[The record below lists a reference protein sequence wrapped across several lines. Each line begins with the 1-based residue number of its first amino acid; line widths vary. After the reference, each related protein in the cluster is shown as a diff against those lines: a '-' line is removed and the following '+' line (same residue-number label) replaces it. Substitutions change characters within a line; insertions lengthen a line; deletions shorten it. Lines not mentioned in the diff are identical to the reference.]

1 MLDNSHLAC
10 YTYDTKNRR
19 IDLKRIYWRCATTGM
34 ANVEIKMLGSFEILV
49 DGRQVLKQLGQSR
62 KATVLVQYLVLQRGA
77 RIPHKTLTDALW
89 GGERSSNPDMALRAI
104 LHRFRNMIAREKIP
118 VLENCIVTS
127 RGCYQWNPELP
138 CTVDVFQ
145 MQDLAFRAKDE
156 RDAARR
162 LELCEQIV
170 ALYRGRLLPLSAS
183 EPWVESSAV
192 RLHGIYRA
200 AMIELLEHYKK
211 AGDSERLVALCED
224 GLEKNPKAERLYLE
238 LILALEAQERHA
250 DAQQAAR
257 RGRAAGALH
266 HTVEVR
272 CAGGAWRQARQADRN
287 MQNDMQRLIS
297 QLPGEAEEGAMICPF
312 ETFGEIYRMQR
323 GMQAQYGVPVFLA
336 LLTVMP
342 APTARQEEAERM
354 MSELGRLIRTGL
366 RRGDVAARYSETQYA
381 VLMCGTE
388 GVNYAQLEQIKQAFY
403 QLPAEDRYM
412 LAYSIASPKDG
423 EKIPLPRRGQGT
435 KRRKKN

>member
-1 MLDNSHLAC
+1 
-10 YTYDTKNRR
+10 
-19 IDLKRIYWRCATTGM
+19 M

-145 MQDLAFRAKDE
+145 MQDLAFQAKDK

-170 ALYRGRLLPLSAS
+170 ALYRGRLLPLSAT

-192 RLHGIYRA
+192 QLHSIYRA

-211 AGDSERLVALCED
+211 VGDSERLVTLCED
-224 GLEKNPKAERLYLE
+224 ALKKNPRAERLYLE
-238 LILALEAQERHA
+238 LIMALEALGRHA
-250 DAQQAAR
+250 DAQQAAQ

-266 HTVEVR
+266 HTVEAR
-272 CAGGAWRQARQADRN
+272 RAGAAWRQARQADRN

-312 ETFGEIYRMQR
+312 ETFGEIYRM
-323 GMQAQYGVPVFLA
+323 
-336 LLTVMP
+336 
-342 APTARQEEAERM
+342 
-354 MSELGRLIRTGL
+354 
-366 RRGDVAARYSETQYA
+366 
-381 VLMCGTE
+381 
-388 GVNYAQLEQIKQAFY
+388 
-403 QLPAEDRYM
+403 
-412 LAYSIASPKDG
+412 
-423 EKIPLPRRGQGT
+423 
-435 KRRKKN
+435 

>member
-1 MLDNSHLAC
+1 
-10 YTYDTKNRR
+10 
-19 IDLKRIYWRCATTGM
+19 M

-104 LHRFRNMIAREKIP
+104 LHRFRNMITREGLT

-145 MQDLAFRAKDE
+145 LQDLAALAGKEQDE
-156 RDAARR
+156 TRR

-238 LILALEAQERHA
+238 LILALEALGRHA
-250 DAQQAAR
+250 DAQQAAQ

-266 HTVEVR
+266 HTVEAR
-272 CAGGAWRQARQADRN
+272 RAGAAWRQARQADRN

-354 MSELGRLIRTGL
+354 MNELGRLIRTGL

>member
-1 MLDNSHLAC
+1 
-10 YTYDTKNRR
+10 
-19 IDLKRIYWRCATTGM
+19 M

-49 DGRQVLKQLGQSR
+49 DGRQVLKQLRQSR

-77 RIPHKTLTDALW
+77 RIPHKTLTDVLW

-145 MQDLAFRAKDE
+145 MQDMAFQAKDK

-170 ALYRGRLLPLSAS
+170 ALYRGRLLPLSAT

-192 RLHGIYRA
+192 QLHGIYRA

-211 AGDSERLVALCED
+211 VGDSERLVTLCED
-224 GLEKNPKAERLYLE
+224 ALKKNPRAERLYLE
-238 LILALEAQERHA
+238 LIMALEALGRHA
-250 DAQQAAR
+250 DAQQAAQ

-266 HTVEVR
+266 HTVEAR
-272 CAGGAWRQARQADRN
+272 RAGAAWRQARQADRN

-354 MSELGRLIRTGL
+354 MNELGRLIRTGL

-412 LAYSIASPKDG
+412 LVYSICSPRTRNQV
-423 EKIPLPRRGQGT
+423 PQPRRGQGNQ
-435 KRRKKN
+435 KRRKT

>member
-1 MLDNSHLAC
+1 
-10 YTYDTKNRR
+10 
-19 IDLKRIYWRCATTGM
+19 M

-145 MQDLAFRAKDE
+145 MQDLAFQAKDE

-170 ALYRGRLLPLSAS
+170 ALYRGRLLPLSAT

-192 RLHGIYRA
+192 QLHSIYRA

-211 AGDSERLVALCED
+211 VGDSERLVTLCED
-224 GLEKNPKAERLYLE
+224 ALKKNPRAERLYLE
-238 LILALEAQERHA
+238 LIMALEALGRHA
-250 DAQQAAR
+250 DAQQAAQ

-266 HTVEVR
+266 HTVE
-272 CAGGAWRQARQADRN
+272 ARQADRN

-354 MSELGRLIRTGL
+354 MNELGRLIRTGL

-412 LAYSIASPKDG
+412 LVYSICSPRTRNQV
-423 EKIPLPRRGQGT
+423 PQPRRGQGNQ
-435 KRRKKN
+435 KRRKT